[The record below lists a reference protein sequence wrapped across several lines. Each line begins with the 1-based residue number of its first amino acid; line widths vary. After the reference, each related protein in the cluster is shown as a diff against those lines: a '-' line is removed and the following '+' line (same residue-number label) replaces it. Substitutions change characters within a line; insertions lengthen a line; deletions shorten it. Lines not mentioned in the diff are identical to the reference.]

1 MVQRSVKRSAV
12 RVRWEFSDTPKGRT
26 TLSARCEFFD
36 IFSKSATFKGPT
48 ESSAPTAAVQFYDIS
63 SRNQSLDDLCGQE
76 DEDKD
81 DSGLYDLGAVFNGES
96 RADEMA
102 EDARHRADE
111 AEDEEDL
118 AA

>member
-1 MVQRSVKRSAV
+1 MELLEKHADIESMTVMVQKEVADRMQA
-12 RVRWEFSDTPKGRT
+12 EPG
-26 TLSARCEFFD
+26 
-36 IFSKSATFKGPT
+36 SKDYGAL
-48 ESSAPTAAVQFYDIS
+48 TAAVQFYDLS
-63 SRNQSLDDLCGQE
+63 SRNQSMDDLCGQE

-81 DSGLYDLGAVFNGES
+81 DSGLYDLRAVFDGES

>member
-1 MVQRSVKRSAV
+1 MGLPLAGTHRPGRLHRVLRKSSAN
-12 RVRWEFSDTPKGRT
+12 SQLP
-26 TLSARCEFFD
+26 
-36 IFSKSATFKGPT
+36 IGPT

-81 DSGLYDLGAVFNGES
+81 DSGLYDLRAVFDGES